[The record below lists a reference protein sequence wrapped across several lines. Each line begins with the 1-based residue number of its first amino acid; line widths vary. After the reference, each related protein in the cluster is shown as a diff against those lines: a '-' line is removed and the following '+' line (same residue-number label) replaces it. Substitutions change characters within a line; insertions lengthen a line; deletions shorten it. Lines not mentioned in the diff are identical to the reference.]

1 MHTSTAKLLFCL
13 LLSSFFVAVL
23 ASCAHTNSLTGT
35 WREPGKKS
43 TIEFHPN
50 GTFNAVDDMGM
61 AVQGKYFLQD
71 NGFVRFEIAHEG
83 AEAEII
89 RGKLIL
95 QEDELTLIS
104 VDTKETEK
112 YKKVR

>member
-1 MHTSTAKLLFCL
+1 MRTSTVKLLFCL
-13 LLSSFFVAVL
+13 LLTFFSAAVL
-23 ASCAHTNSLTGT
+23 ASCAHTNSLTGA

-43 TIEFHPN
+43 TIEFHAD

-61 AVQGKYFLQD
+61 AVHGKYFLQES
-71 NGFVRFEIAHEG
+71 GFVRFEIVHEG
-83 AEAEII
+83 AAPEII

>member
-1 MHTSTAKLLFCL
+1 MQNSTAKLLLCL
-13 LLSSFFVAVL
+13 LIIPFLVPVL
-23 ASCAHTNSLTGT
+23 ASCAHTNSLLGT

-43 TIEFHPN
+43 TIEFHAN

-61 AVQGKYFLQD
+61 AVHGKYFLQD

-83 AEAEII
+83 AEPENI